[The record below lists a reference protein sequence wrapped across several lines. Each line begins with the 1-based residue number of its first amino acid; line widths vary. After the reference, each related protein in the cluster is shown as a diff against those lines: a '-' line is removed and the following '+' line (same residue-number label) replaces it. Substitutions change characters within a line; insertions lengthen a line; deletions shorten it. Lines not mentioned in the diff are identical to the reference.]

1 MLGFD
6 ADERGVRKLPER
18 YSAKVVWGSRYPHD
32 DTTSAWDAIAML
44 TRANVEES
52 LIARMMGENAAQQFG
67 IALVQTVGV

>member
-1 MLGFD
+1 MHGSNSSP
-6 ADERGVRKLPER
+6 APQCRRAACAGKS
-18 YSAKVVWGSRYPHD
+18 SAA
-32 DTTSAWDAIAML
+32 SAWDAITML